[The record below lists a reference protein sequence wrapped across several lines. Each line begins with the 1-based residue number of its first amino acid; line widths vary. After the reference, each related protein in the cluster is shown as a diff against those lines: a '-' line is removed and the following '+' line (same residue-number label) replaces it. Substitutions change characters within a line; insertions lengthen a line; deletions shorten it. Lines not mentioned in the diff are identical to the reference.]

1 MADKGIF
8 YMIWW
13 WGVDGRGTGYTS
25 VTKING
31 QRTVKG
37 TKSMLQSMG
46 DFTNAQW
53 CDVKKKS
60 LCQN

>member
-46 DFTNAQW
+46 DFTNAQ
-53 CDVKKKS
+53 
-60 LCQN
+60 